1 MNLGFSK
8 CQLITCVGNTYS
20 TADISIS
27 LSSTKFSIMDREYI
41 GNTWLAL
48 KRTRCAVGARL
59 SIHVWKSSLVIK
71 ELWEWGL
78 YSSLGGHHQWVGMFH
93 RPTVLFP
100 TAICWPCWC
109 IPNCMLFN
117 TNNTSIL
124 LTSSLDIHFNWFSLK
139 CLQRNHKKSVIK
151 TTQIFFEKPIHEL
164 ETMHGVSEQYL
175 KWC

>member
-8 CQLITCVGNTYS
+8 CQLITCVWNTYS
-20 TADISIS
+20 IADISIS

-48 KRTRCAVGARL
+48 EGTRCAVGARL
-59 SIHVWKSSLVIK
+59 SIHVWKSSLVMK

-78 YSSLGGHHQWVGMFH
+78 YSSLGGHHHWVGMFH

-100 TAICWPCWC
+100 IAICWPCWC
-109 IPNCMLFN
+109 VPNCMSFN
-117 TNNTSIL
+117 TDNISIL
-124 LTSSLDIHFNWFSLK
+124 LTSSLDIHFNWFSPK

-151 TTQIFFEKPIHEL
+151 ITQMFFGKPIHEL
-164 ETMHGVSEQYL
+164 KTMHGVSDQHL